1 MPYGCRGIPQGSL
14 LARFLPLALARAELI
29 DPRGGGSSARIG
41 RIAAWK
47 EVDSPSLRR
56 QKLGTATSPVLSV
69 GGRAPAKRSPWAEA
83 NWPAKGQ
90 GPWSLP
96 ARPPLA
102 SSSAQSWS
110 FTSGRGEA
118 LSSKAASCDTNP
130 LKKGGTQEP
139 RKKAE
144 EWVLSWLPGF
154 LLRVFLTTRLWR

>member
-1 MPYGCRGIPQGSL
+1 M
-14 LARFLPLALARAELI
+14 E
-29 DPRGGGSSARIG
+29 GGGLSLPSSAEAGNRDVARSERRRASAG
-41 RIAAWK
+41 EAL
-47 EVDSPSLRR
+47 SL
-56 QKLGTATSPVLSV
+56 
-69 GGRAPAKRSPWAEA
+69 GGGELASKGPRAVV
-83 NWPAKGQ
+83 
-90 GPWSLP
+90 P